1 MREMRDPIK
10 KRKKGTKEGIKGK
23 LKINMEI
30 KRIFFY

>member
-23 LKINMEI
+23 I
-30 KRIFFY
+30 KNQHGD